1 MCSDSPAAVCCLKA
15 KECSE
20 FKLTCQCEAYD
31 AKSHELLRR
40 CADLKWC
47 KWLVRSSVIIITSY
61 QIKKLEVCWQTD
73 RWILTVKCR
82 LMVMWS
88 GRSLDKCGCNNFDW
102 HYVSCVIFYFTCH
115 LNSTFYLLSNPVCIE
130 RQNKLLK
137 VPGNG
142 GHVVFIDHLHTAAN
156 FLRYYTQGWKLKCTA
171 VFQVAS
177 PMNLRNLT
185 KCCHFITS

>member
-1 MCSDSPAAVCCLKA
+1 MPHVNCAVCRSESQANSWAGQQAGVHTLVPCCQVGSWCQVYLLSLCRSPSVFFRRPQIKWGVKHSSPVCSDMCFYSPAVGCRLKA

-61 QIKKLEVCWQTD
+61 QIKKLEVGWQTD
-73 RWILTVKCR
+73 RWILTVKCH

-102 HYVSCVIFYFTCH
+102 HYFVSCVIFT
-115 LNSTFYLLSNPVCIE
+115 LLV
-130 RQNKLLK
+130 
-137 VPGNG
+137 
-142 GHVVFIDHLHTAAN
+142 T
-156 FLRYYTQGWKLKCTA
+156 
-171 VFQVAS
+171 
-177 PMNLRNLT
+177 
-185 KCCHFITS
+185 